1 MTVLHSQLL
10 SPATR
15 PFLALSPS
23 HNLFLVAVPS
33 HAPSLCPSPNPFL
46 VAAPSHAPSLCPSP
60 FSAAPPSPL
69 LTQGH
74 ALRYEIGSIQSEIY
88 A

>member
-33 HAPSLCPSPNPFL
+33 HAPSLCPSP
-46 VAAPSHAPSLCPSP
+46 